1 MSYVISVGWDR
12 HVYVWPDTKE
22 NDMNYSKK
30 LPRKEQKKGHEDD
43 IMSVAHSQQDNLI
56 FTGGHDGSL
65 LAWNFETGY
74 IKDYLHDNDAS
85 CLSRDALNGKS
96 VDSVRKRINYPSACD
111 NG

>member
-43 IMSVAHSQQDNLI
+43 IMSVAHS
-56 FTGGHDGSL
+56 
-65 LAWNFETGY
+65 
-74 IKDYLHDNDAS
+74 
-85 CLSRDALNGKS
+85 
-96 VDSVRKRINYPSACD
+96 
-111 NG
+111 